1 MEGVDKMYDFEF
13 EEMAM
18 GTWAALRQTWISVN
32 KVAELKLAKVGL
44 TPEKAAVLWACR
56 DYPGTITPAEIARLM
71 FRENQTIAGL
81 LNRMEKEGLVSR
93 IPKRKGHPF
102 TEVKMTP
109 KGEKLVGP
117 GVEVFKGIIKGLVS
131 GMSVEEQKQ
140 LQQLLKSLRQRM
152 LDEMHMEIDKQPKV
166 YKGKAIS
173 IKW

>member
-1 MEGVDKMYDFEF
+1 VERVDKMYDFEF
-13 EEMAM
+13 EEIAM

-56 DYPGTITPAEIARLM
+56 DYPGIITPADIARLM

-102 TEVKMTP
+102 TEVKITP

-152 LDEMHMEIDKQPKV
+152 LDEMHMEIDRQPKV
-166 YKGKAIS
+166 YKGKTIS

>member
-1 MEGVDKMYDFEF
+1 MYNFEF

-32 KVAELKLAKVGL
+32 KVSELKLAKVDL

-56 DYPGTITPAEIARLM
+56 DYPGTLTPAEIARLM

-81 LNRMEKEGLVSR
+81 LNRMEKEGLVTR

-102 TEVKMTP
+102 TEVKITP

-117 GVEVFKGIIKGLVS
+117 GVEVFRGIIKGLVS

-140 LQQLLKSLRQRM
+140 LQKLLKTLRQKM
-152 LDEMHMEIDKQPKV
+152 LDEMHMEIDRQPDV
-166 YKGKAIS
+166 YKGKPIS
-173 IKW
+173 VKW